1 MPRLRQRQRG
11 LLSRPARWL
20 AGNLVQANCRAFVE
34 SGGVGVVLRIA
45 TPEAGPPPEA
55 RRPACHRCDLPPGIL
70 ACSSCDA
77 CLLPFVLLQATLRG
91 SSGSSFHTR
100 TAALAQNGFSLLS
113 SVMQAHTIGGA
124 PLGPACK
131 RRCPPCPG
139 PAAWSHQRLLSPL
152 IHTPNP
158 FPAAGAAFLSGGLDA
173 DFEWTMAHLMLVV
186 MPISVLMRVVQ
197 VGGRAWLGQRWQP
210 TRSEL
215 LQQLRPRLACRW
227 LAGPHLGTV
236 VAWRSCGRWLPP
248 AALCARSPW
257 LQWGGVVKPAA
268 LLARHSLFAT
278 VRMPAGDG
286 TPWMSACAACLVPAP
301 PLLPSPLCY
310 QPQPA

>member
-1 MPRLRQRQRG
+1 
-11 LLSRPARWL
+11 
-20 AGNLVQANCRAFVE
+20 
-34 SGGVGVVLRIA
+34 
-45 TPEAGPPPEA
+45 
-55 RRPACHRCDLPPGIL
+55 
-70 ACSSCDA
+70 
-77 CLLPFVLLQATLRG
+77 
-91 SSGSSFHTR
+91 
-100 TAALAQNGFSLLS
+100 
-113 SVMQAHTIGGA
+113 
-124 PLGPACK
+124 
-131 RRCPPCPG
+131 
-139 PAAWSHQRLLSPL
+139 
-152 IHTPNP
+152 
-158 FPAAGAAFLSGGLDA
+158 
-173 DFEWTMAHLMLVV
+173 MLVV